1 MVLSLRCMYRSY
13 WPIGGGLGILEHLP
27 CNCLFW
33 KCRSREGTQ
42 GFAQGAVFMVH
53 VQVLLVSRR
62 RFGDIRTPTL

>member
-1 MVLSLRCMYRSY
+1 M
-13 WPIGGGLGILEHLP
+13 GILEHLP

-53 VQVLLVSRR
+53 VQVLLASRR